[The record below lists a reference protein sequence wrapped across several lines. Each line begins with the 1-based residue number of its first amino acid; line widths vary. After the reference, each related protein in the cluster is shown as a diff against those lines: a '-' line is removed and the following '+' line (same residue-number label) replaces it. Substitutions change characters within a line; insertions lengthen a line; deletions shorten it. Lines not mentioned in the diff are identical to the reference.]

1 MNFIWLGIL
10 VFSLYLLSKYE
21 DKIGRNSGF
30 YYALLLGI
38 LIIMGI
44 ILWDMIGLDSGG
56 GGSPYGDPDMYF
68 SD

>member
-10 VFSLYLLSKYE
+10 VIGLYFLSKYE
-21 DKIGRNSGF
+21 EKIEKNSAM
-30 YYALLLGI
+30 YYFLLMVILFIIGI
-38 LIIMGI
+38 LLWS
-44 ILWDMIGLDSGG
+44 ILGFDSGG